1 MAILNEAGSK
11 RLSVKAW
18 GTEQVI
24 PRAELLKEV
33 KGVHGI
39 LCTICDKID
48 KEVLDAAGKNS
59 PLLLLSFKG
68 PQSTC
73 RITGGGS
80 LKILVRQKKRKK
92 KRKTGGI
99 PIGGGRGIL

>member
-59 PLLLLSFKG
+59 PLLLLSFVRAFNQRVDYSG
-68 PQSTC
+68 AC
-73 RITGGGS
+73 NWGVFAVVRTGVA
-80 LKILVRQKKRKK
+80 KHFFFFFFF
-92 KRKTGGI
+92 
-99 PIGGGRGIL
+99 

>member
-59 PLLLLSFKG
+59 SSFDN
-68 PQSTC
+68 Q
-73 RITGGGS
+73 R
-80 LKILVRQKKRKK
+80 VV
-92 KRKTGGI
+92 
-99 PIGGGRGIL
+99 